1 MKPQTLTLTFI
12 FRIYFFQNFQIKTHG
27 KHQQQKKKKRKKRT
41 LCRKMEVGFKANLG
55 FHRNNR
61 PQAFSGF
68 QQLEGLIDFLERK
81 LVCNILIHLNLL

>member
-1 MKPQTLTLTFI
+1 
-12 FRIYFFQNFQIKTHG
+12 
-27 KHQQQKKKKRKKRT
+27 
-41 LCRKMEVGFKANLG
+41 MEVGFKANLG
-55 FHRNNR
+55 FHRNNG